1 MAKKMFIFIISCI
14 ILGISPTYIQRDAI
28 KYAKKFCKNHNPNYN
43 SYSDETNEN
52 INFMSQSLSYGGES
66 FSGCQGR
73 DRFGMFVNYMD
84 IIKCLQ
90 KKGWNYSNKMNE
102 KFKIGNPAFL
112 YNGRWGVITTG
123 ENGDKII
130 YCSHK
135 FIEKTDKCDAE
146 IDKKDLVFYYKE

>member
-1 MAKKMFIFIISCI
+1 MFALI
-14 ILGISPTYIQRDAI
+14 ILSLKLLINSNNLDYIPQDAI
-28 KYAKKFCKNHNPNYN
+28 DYAKTYCINYNPNYN

-66 FSGCQGR
+66 LSGCQGR

-135 FIEKTDKCDAE
+135 FIEKTDECEAE